1 MSCTLINTKHLLT
14 IGVAALFCTSCQ
26 RQPAASTSYADYH
39 YIDSIVH
46 SYHDPDSLKSII
58 AAYQK
63 TKNMLGVAVGQRTLG
78 KYYRDNSLFEK
89 AIGCHR
95 QSIAAAEQIA
105 DTAELIRCL
114 NDLATDYRRVGILD
128 LASEEHFRALDL
140 CMQQSDK
147 TSDVALKNYTMS
159 LNGLGNVYLQLGNNE
174 VADSVFRVSLSVEK
188 RLGSDLG
195 QAINL
200 ANIGAV
206 FENIGQND
214 SALVYYQQS
223 YEKNKAA
230 GSTLGMALCH
240 DHMGDLYEKQQ
251 QYPRAVNE
259 YLTAYD
265 LLEANH
271 DVWHWLEPCLSLAN
285 IHIREG
291 NTDRALWYLNTALRQ
306 ATDISSKEH
315 LAQIHHLYYT
325 IYERQGRTAE
335 AFEHYK
341 LSDAYNDSIYNAQ
354 ILNQVQNVRIK
365 IERQRVSDQLQLA
378 RDDARQER
386 TLKIFAF
393 SLLGA
398 FFIIAALIFGGMGIF
413 IRSRSR
419 ERKLMSKLQTS
430 REQFFTNITHE
441 FRTPLTVILG
451 IADHIIGDPTMTRE
465 KLVNDTTVI
474 SRQGNKLLALI
485 NQLLDISKI
494 KSTIGNADWQQGNI
508 VAFIRM
514 CMETFRPY
522 AQEKRIE
529 LIYTPDQ
536 NMVTM
541 DFVPDYMCKIL
552 DNLISNSIKF
562 TNGLGRIH
570 VKTSCPTDNQLC
582 LVVSD
587 NGVGIPPEALEH
599 IFEPFFQSDGDSQQI
614 GTGIGLSL
622 VHQIVEAMKGSI
634 HCDSVSGKGTTMTVL
649 LPLRHSE
656 EQLKFFNY
664 DEWHRKKRA
673 LACPDDFVGHDDT
686 PVPEADADDAE
697 GSGHTRILIIEDNN
711 DVAYYIGEQL
721 QDSHTSVFY
730 AKDGDEGIAKARDI
744 MPDLIITDLMMPGTD
759 GLQVCRLVRSSDLLN
774 HIPIIIITAKATEE
788 DRIAGLE
795 AGADAYLVKPFNAD
809 VLHVRITKLLEQRR
823 LLREKFS
830 KELLEG
836 KAPEAELKPS
846 DRDFLIKLKEVV
858 SMQMQNNQVDVESIA
873 SQMYVS
879 RAQLNRKVQAI
890 TGQSTSAYVTQ
901 LRMNYAKRLLAADP
915 TITISEVA
923 LKCGYED
930 MAYFSR
936 AFKQATGQTPT
947 LYRKTC

>member
-14 IGVAALFCTSCQ
+14 IGVAALICTSCQ
-26 RQPAASTSYADYH
+26 RQPAASSSYADYH

-240 DHMGDLYEKQQ
+240 NHMGDLYEKQQ
-251 QYPRAVNE
+251 QHPRAVNE

-285 IHIREG
+285 THIREG

-341 LSDAYNDSIYNAQ
+341 LSDAYNDSIYNAK

-365 IERQRVSDQLQLA
+365 IERQRVSD
-378 RDDARQER
+378 
-386 TLKIFAF
+386 
-393 SLLGA
+393 
-398 FFIIAALIFGGMGIF
+398 
-413 IRSRSR
+413 
-419 ERKLMSKLQTS
+419 
-430 REQFFTNITHE
+430 
-441 FRTPLTVILG
+441 
-451 IADHIIGDPTMTRE
+451 
-465 KLVNDTTVI
+465 
-474 SRQGNKLLALI
+474 
-485 NQLLDISKI
+485 
-494 KSTIGNADWQQGNI
+494 
-508 VAFIRM
+508 
-514 CMETFRPY
+514 
-522 AQEKRIE
+522 
-529 LIYTPDQ
+529 
-536 NMVTM
+536 
-541 DFVPDYMCKIL
+541 
-552 DNLISNSIKF
+552 
-562 TNGLGRIH
+562 
-570 VKTSCPTDNQLC
+570 
-582 LVVSD
+582 
-587 NGVGIPPEALEH
+587 
-599 IFEPFFQSDGDSQQI
+599 
-614 GTGIGLSL
+614 
-622 VHQIVEAMKGSI
+622 
-634 HCDSVSGKGTTMTVL
+634 
-649 LPLRHSE
+649 
-656 EQLKFFNY
+656 
-664 DEWHRKKRA
+664 
-673 LACPDDFVGHDDT
+673 
-686 PVPEADADDAE
+686 
-697 GSGHTRILIIEDNN
+697 
-711 DVAYYIGEQL
+711 
-721 QDSHTSVFY
+721 
-730 AKDGDEGIAKARDI
+730 
-744 MPDLIITDLMMPGTD
+744 
-759 GLQVCRLVRSSDLLN
+759 
-774 HIPIIIITAKATEE
+774 
-788 DRIAGLE
+788 
-795 AGADAYLVKPFNAD
+795 
-809 VLHVRITKLLEQRR
+809 
-823 LLREKFS
+823 
-830 KELLEG
+830 
-836 KAPEAELKPS
+836 
-846 DRDFLIKLKEVV
+846 
-858 SMQMQNNQVDVESIA
+858 
-873 SQMYVS
+873 
-879 RAQLNRKVQAI
+879 
-890 TGQSTSAYVTQ
+890 
-901 LRMNYAKRLLAADP
+901 
-915 TITISEVA
+915 
-923 LKCGYED
+923 
-930 MAYFSR
+930 
-936 AFKQATGQTPT
+936 
-947 LYRKTC
+947 

>member
-1 MSCTLINTKHLLT
+1 MSCTLSSTKHLLP
-14 IGVAALFCTSCQ
+14 IALAALLCSACH
-26 RQPAASTSYADYH
+26 RQPATSTGNADYH
-39 YIDSIVH
+39 RIDSIVN
-46 SYHDPDSLKSII
+46 SYQDPDSLKSII

-89 AIGCHR
+89 AISCHR

-128 LASEEHFRALDL
+128 LASEEHFHALDL

-147 TSDVALKNYTMS
+147 SSDVAQKNYTKS

-174 VADSVFRVSLSVEK
+174 VADSVFRVSLAVER

-200 ANIGAV
+200 ANLGAV
-206 FENIGQND
+206 FENNGQND

-230 GSTLGMALCH
+230 GSILGMALCH
-240 DHMGDLYEKQQ
+240 NHMGDLYEKQQ
-251 QYPRAVNE
+251 QYAKAIGE
-259 YLTAYD
+259 FLTAYN
-265 LLEANH
+265 LLEADH
-271 DVWHWLEPCLSLAN
+271 DVWHWLEPCLSLAD
-285 IHIREG
+285 IHLRQG
-291 NTDRALWYLNTALRQ
+291 RTDQALQNLDKALRQ
-306 ATDISSKEH
+306 ATDIASKEH
-315 LAQIHHLYYT
+315 LAKIHHLYYT

-335 AFEHYK
+335 AFQHYK
-341 LSDAYNDSIYNAQ
+341 LSDAYNDSIYNTQ

-365 IERQRVSDQLQLA
+365 IERQSVSDQLQLA
-378 RDDARQER
+378 QDDARQER

-393 SLLGA
+393 FLLGA
-398 FFIIAALIFGGMGIF
+398 FFVIAALIFGGMGI
-413 IRSRSR
+413 ILKSRSR
-419 ERKLMSKLQTS
+419 ERALLRKLQTS

-451 IADHIIGDPTMTRE
+451 LADHITATPSLSRE
-465 KLVNDTTVI
+465 KIVSDTTVI
-474 SRQGNKLLALI
+474 SRQGNKLLDLI

-514 CMETFRPY
+514 CMETFRSY
-522 AQEKRIE
+522 AQEKRVE
-529 LIYTPDQ
+529 LIYTPEQ

-552 DNLISNSIKF
+552 DNLISNSLKF
-562 TNGLGRIH
+562 TNALGRIH
-570 VKTSCPTDNQLC
+570 VKTSCPNANQLC

-587 NGVGIPPEALEH
+587 TGVGVPPEALEH
-599 IFEPFFQSDGDSQQI
+599 IFEPFYQADNDSLQI

-622 VHQIVEAMKGSI
+622 VNQIVEAMKGTIRCESER
-634 HCDSVSGKGTTMTVL
+634 GEGTTMTIL
-649 LPLRHSE
+649 LPLRQSE
-656 EQLKFFNY
+656 KQLKFFNI
-664 DEWHRKKRA
+664 DEWHRKKNS
-673 LACPDDFVGHDDT
+673 LASTAEHADDIPAAESH
-686 PVPEADADDAE
+686 ADDADTE
-697 GSGHTRILIIEDNN
+697 GDSHTRILIIEDNN
-711 DVAYYIGEQL
+711 DVAYYIGDQL
-721 QDSHTSVFY
+721 QDSLTQVFY

-744 MPDLIITDLMMPGTD
+744 MPDIIITDLMMPGTD

-774 HIPIIIITAKATEE
+774 HIPIIIITAKATEG

-795 AGADAYLVKPFNAD
+795 AGADDYLVKPFNAD
-809 VLHVRITKLLEQRR
+809 VLHVRIIKLLEQRR

-830 KELLEG
+830 KELQEG
-836 KAPEAELKPS
+836 KTPEMQLKPS
-846 DRDFLIKLKEVV
+846 DRDFLNKLKEVV
-858 SMQMQNNQVDVESIA
+858 SVQMRNNQVDVESIA
-873 SQMYVS
+873 AQMYVS

-901 LRMNYAKRLLAADP
+901 IRMSYAKRLLAADP
-915 TITISEVA
+915 TISISEVA
-923 LKCGYED
+923 MKCGYED

-936 AFKQATGQTPT
+936 AFKQATGLTPS